1 MDYTEKLNDFF
12 KKSLNMIDNQD
23 LEREFNKTQ
32 IKYGT
37 DLIKKDLDIQDLDAQ
52 INTIKRKTNTLNN
65 IYTILVVNNNRTHIK
80 LMYGSKQSSLG
91 KVKKANRI
99 PICCSF

>member
-52 INTIKRKTNTLNN
+52 INTVKRKTDTLNN
-65 IYTILVVNNNRTHIK
+65 KISDTKNK
-80 LMYGSKQSSLG
+80 LNSMQEVLKD
-91 KVKKANRI
+91 
-99 PICCSF
+99 

>member
-37 DLIKKDLDIQDLDAQ
+37 DLITKDLDIQDLDAQ
-52 INTIKRKTNTLNN
+52 INTVKRKTDTLNN
-65 IYTILVVNNNRTHIK
+65 KISDTKNK
-80 LMYGSKQSSLG
+80 LNTMQEVLKD
-91 KVKKANRI
+91 
-99 PICCSF
+99 

>member
-37 DLIKKDLDIQDLDAQ
+37 DLIKKDLDIQDLYAQ
-52 INTIKRKTNTLNN
+52 INTIKRKTNTLNSKISDTKN
-65 IYTILVVNNNRTHIK
+65 K
-80 LMYGSKQSSLG
+80 LNSMQEVLKD
-91 KVKKANRI
+91 
-99 PICCSF
+99 

>member
-52 INTIKRKTNTLNN
+52 INTVKRKTDTLNN
-65 IYTILVVNNNRTHIK
+65 KISDTKNK
-80 LMYGSKQSSLG
+80 LNTMQEVLKD
-91 KVKKANRI
+91 
-99 PICCSF
+99 

>member
-1 MDYTEKLNDFF
+1 MVDYTEKLNDFF
-12 KKSLNMIDNQD
+12 KKSLNMIDKQD

-52 INTIKRKTNTLNN
+52 INTVKRKTNTLNN
-65 IYTILVVNNNRTHIK
+65 KISDTKIK
-80 LMYGSKQSSLG
+80 LNTMQDVLKD
-91 KVKKANRI
+91 
-99 PICCSF
+99 